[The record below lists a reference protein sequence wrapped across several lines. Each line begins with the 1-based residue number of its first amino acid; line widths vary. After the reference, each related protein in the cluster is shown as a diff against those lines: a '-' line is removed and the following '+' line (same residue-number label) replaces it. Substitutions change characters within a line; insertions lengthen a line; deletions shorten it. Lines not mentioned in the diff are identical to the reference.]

1 MVLHCGQN
9 NPRHVYSLFG
19 EDLKQSE
26 TLADLG
32 VTRSTDCSYHD
43 HHLNVVKKSRR
54 AAGAILHA
62 FTTRDPAVLWPTYKL
77 YVQPTLM
84 YCAQAWS
91 PVWLGVIDKL
101 ESVPRR
107 FSKRLIGMRDLT
119 YEQRLNEL
127 KSLSLASER
136 TKVDLVMAYK
146 CLHGL
151 IDVTASDLGLSV
163 SANNERSG
171 QFRLKNFRP
180 PTKRVSSLFKFRAP
194 REWNALPKSVTTAN
208 SLFIF
213 KRAVTQHFNGCC
225 FN

>member
-1 MVLHCGQN
+1 M
-9 NPRHVYSLFG
+9 STLFG

-43 HHLNVVKKSRR
+43 HHLKVVKKGRR
-54 AAGAILHA
+54 AADAILHT
-62 FTTRDPAVLWPTYKL
+62 FTTRDLAVLWPAYKL
-77 YVQPTLM
+77 YLQPALM

-91 PVWLGVIDKL
+91 PVWLGVIDEL
-101 ESVPRR
+101 ENVLRR
-107 FSKRLIGMRDLT
+107 FSKRLTGMRDLT
-119 YEQRLNEL
+119 YGQRLKEL

-136 TKVDLVMAYK
+136 TKADLVMAYK

-151 IDVTASDLGLSV
+151 FDVTASDFRLSI
-163 SANNERSG
+163 SANNERSR
-171 QFRLKNFRP
+171 QFRLKIFRP

-194 REWNALPKSVTTAN
+194 REWNALPKSATTAN
-208 SLFIF
+208 SRLIF